1 MIEENRKLLDSIP
14 TAHGAPDSRTILS
27 DYNQDDGRIGPGFV
41 SSLRLRARLAAVL
54 CFQIA

>member
-27 DYNQDDGRIGPGFV
+27 DYSQDDGRRPDFG
-41 SSLRLRARLAAVL
+41 SSLLRAQRVVVL